1 MISNEDILHLAKLAR
16 LQVPEADVA
25 GYRTD
30 LEAILGYVN
39 KLKELDT
46 EGVPEMAHADG
57 AQNVWREDVA
67 AACPA
72 DEREA
77 MIKAFPVR
85 SGDLLEVQAVFAN
98 RTE

>member
-1 MISNEDILHLAKLAR
+1 MITNEDILHLAKLAR
-16 LQVPEADVA
+16 LQVAEADVL
-25 GYRTD
+25 GYQTD

-57 AQNVWREDVA
+57 STNVSREDVA
-67 AACPA
+67 VVCPV
-72 DEREA
+72 DERTA
-77 MIKAFPVR
+77 MIGAFPVR